1 MLLENSI
8 HGSKLSSTAL
18 LLIIIHLL
26 VILHVLLLSFLIV
39 LSRLLPLFV
48 MLGDSLGDLRHVDV
62 IHSST
67 LLVEVISLLLFI
79 IDGQG
84 ELLLISLVIAAELMG
99 CLRLLAMLLSFV
111 LL

>member
-48 MLGDSLGDLRHVDV
+48 ML
-62 IHSST
+62 
-67 LLVEVISLLLFI
+67 
-79 IDGQG
+79 
-84 ELLLISLVIAAELMG
+84 
-99 CLRLLAMLLSFV
+99 
-111 LL
+111 